1 MWKLFD
7 QYFDSV
13 LESTH
18 ESRLKNVIEC
28 TIAGAY
34 YFVQE
39 GDAYQ
44 ATKIMKI
51 EEDFEDL
58 RDNEY
63 LFILSKVYSQLRH
76 VLYMKFQQLLNLK
89 TQSSKQR
96 FRYVSTSLCLSD
108 DEDEE

>member
-18 ESRLKNVIEC
+18 ESRLKNIIEN

-34 YFVQE
+34 HFVQE
-39 GDAYQ
+39 GEVEK
-44 ATKIMKI
+44 ATRMMRI

-76 VLYMKFQQLLNLK
+76 VLYMRFQQMLSLK
-89 TQSSKQR
+89 TQSTKQR